1 MWYGTHGL
9 VSALL
14 TAAMSISGTAPT
26 TDEHAALRHLSLRV
40 SVQGDVP
47 TVLLQRA
54 QREVVW
60 IFKQTGVQV
69 EWICCGLAGG
79 QVDIHTSTLAE
90 ALNVVIVSRE
100 TKALSPIPPEVLGAV
115 VRDNDAREVGWVFF
129 RRIERASEAYA
140 LDSGVVLGHAIAH
153 EVGHLLLPRGTH
165 GPSGLM
171 RATWRMDDMRDAG
184 QGHLRFSPAEAA
196 IIRARLGARS
206 VLIQD

>member
-1 MWYGTHGL
+1 MWYGTHRI

-14 TAAMSISGTAPT
+14 AASMSTSGTART
-26 TDEHAALRHLSLRV
+26 IDQHAALRHLSLRV
-40 SVQGDVP
+40 SAQGDVP
-47 TVLLQRA
+47 AVILQRA

-60 IFKQTGVQV
+60 IFEAAGVRV
-69 EWICCGLAGG
+69 AWIDCGLER
-79 QVDIHTSTLAE
+79 QQPDIHTSTSAE
-90 ALNVVIVSRE
+90 AINVVIVSRE
-100 TKALSPIPPEVLGAV
+100 TKALSPIPSDVLGAV

-140 LDSGVVLGHAIAH
+140 LDAGVVLGHAIAH

-165 GPSGLM
+165 GRSGLM

-196 IIRARLGARS
+196 IIRARLAVRNA
-206 VLIQD
+206 LNPD